1 MSNHSII
8 TLEQTLMIKMWKFS
22 FKINT
27 WKCVQWCL
35 GENGLSDYSGGTA
48 ISIYIASCWVLF
60 KVLEQIQAT
69 ACMYK
74 IIIKSAKSALWFYF
88 SLRTNTR
95 YLWTFA
101 IFIIIYTK
109 NMPTRHSVQ
118 NEKYKY
124 LTCLHVTLNNS
135 VFFTCVPCI
144 FCKTSAHSIYTC
156 GMFVTAE
163 QKAVSNTP
171 LMTIHWLLK
180 HARVTSHQY
189 FFNSY
194 SMFC

>member
-1 MSNHSII
+1 MQVITHGLISDYSGLWPLSHAISPLRLSNINSWSPNDVYVSVNSASIVWVMSNHSII

-22 FKINT
+22 FKKNT

-48 ISIYIASCWVLF
+48 ISLYIASCWILF

-74 IIIKSAKSALWFYF
+74 IIVESAKSALWFYF

-95 YLWTFA
+95 HLWTFA

-109 NMPTRHSVQ
+109 
-118 NEKYKY
+118 KY
-124 LTCLHVTLNNS
+124 TN
-135 VFFTCVPCI
+135 
-144 FCKTSAHSIYTC
+144 
-156 GMFVTAE
+156 TAFSSKWKI
-163 QKAVSNTP
+163 QVSN
-171 LMTIHWLLK
+171 
-180 HARVTSHQY
+180 
-189 FFNSY
+189 
-194 SMFC
+194 MFTRDFE

>member
-1 MSNHSII
+1 
-8 TLEQTLMIKMWKFS
+8 MWKFS
-22 FKINT
+22 LKKNT

-48 ISIYIASCWVLF
+48 IYLYIASCWMLF
-60 KVLEQIQAT
+60 KVLEQIQST

-74 IIIKSAKSALWFYF
+74 IIVKSAKSALWFYF

-109 NMPTRHSVQ
+109 NITTRHSVQ

-124 LTCLHVTLNNS
+124 LTCLHVTLTNS
-135 VFFTCVPCI
+135 VFSHVYPAF
-144 FCKTSAHSIYTC
+144 SAKHPHIVSILVGCSWLQNKKQYRIPLWWQSIDC
-156 GMFVTAE
+156 W
-163 QKAVSNTP
+163 NT
-171 LMTIHWLLK
+171 HE
-180 HARVTSHQY
+180 
-189 FFNSY
+189 
-194 SMFC
+194 